1 MIEMVIDAQ
10 RKDLGG
16 LQTAVAQ
23 WPEGVQ
29 CATTLPLG
37 IVTPHVG

>member
-1 MIEMVIDAQ
+1 MIEMMVDA
-10 RKDLGG
+10 RRTDLGG
-16 LQTAVAQ
+16 LQAAVAQ
-23 WPEGVQ
+23 WPEVVQ